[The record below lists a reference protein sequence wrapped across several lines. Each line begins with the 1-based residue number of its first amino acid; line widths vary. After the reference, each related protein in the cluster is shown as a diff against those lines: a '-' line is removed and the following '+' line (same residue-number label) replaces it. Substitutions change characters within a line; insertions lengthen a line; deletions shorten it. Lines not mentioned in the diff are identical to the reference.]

1 MRWCA
6 LKNAFNWFIRYGIG
20 FIVTGIVLF
29 MALPY
34 LKLALSSSILIIAT
48 YTYSV
53 IFMGIGIMLIIM
65 YLIIYTLCIREKK
78 TEVSLK

>member
-6 LKNAFNWFIRYGIG
+6 LKNAFNWFIRYSIG

-34 LKLALSSSILIIAT
+34 LKLILSSSILIIT
-48 YTYSV
+48 IYTYSV

-65 YLIIYTLCIREKK
+65 YLIIYTLCKCEKK
-78 TEVSLK
+78 NRVSLK